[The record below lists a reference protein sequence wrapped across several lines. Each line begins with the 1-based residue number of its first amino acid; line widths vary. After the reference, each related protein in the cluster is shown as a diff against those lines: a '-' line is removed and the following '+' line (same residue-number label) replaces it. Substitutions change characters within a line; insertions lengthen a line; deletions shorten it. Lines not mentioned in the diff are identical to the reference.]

1 MEADAQA
8 IAARLA
14 ALRLSSSAWQ
24 LDTEV
29 PEEEFEE
36 VPEPELEL
44 VPTPTPRFGV
54 PAASVAPPPAVRIL
68 EALLFAG
75 EVALTSATACQA
87 IRGLTPDRF
96 LGLID
101 ELAKAYR
108 KQNRPYTIQPR
119 DGGYALELKPQFR
132 DLKEKLFGGP
142 KETRLQPPA
151 IETLSL
157 IAYRQPITKG
167 EIDEQRGADSAT
179 PLRQLVRLGL
189 AVVVRRANAENPA
202 PHYGTTPRFLETF
215 GMSSLDDLPRL
226 GDS

>member
-1 MEADAQA
+1 MDAEEKTA
-8 IAARLA
+8 AARLA

-24 LDTEV
+24 LDAEV
-29 PEEEFEE
+29 AEDQFEE
-36 VPEPELEL
+36 VPEPEPEL
-44 VPTPTPRFGV
+44 APPPAPRFGI
-54 PAASVAPPPAVRIL
+54 PAESVAPPPAVRIV

-87 IRGLTPDRF
+87 IRGLAPERF
-96 LGLID
+96 QELID
-101 ELAKAYR
+101 ELAKVYR
-108 KQNRPYTIQPR
+108 IQNRPYTIQPR

-157 IAYRQPITKG
+157 IAYRQPIPKA

-215 GMSSLDDLPRL
+215 GLSSLDDLPRL